1 MDNETLVNDQTD
13 AGSELLARLKS
24 AGIAVTVAFWAYATE
39 DQRWYFYIASPVVDD
54 EGLAM
59 AYRKVNIELGRL
71 RTPWLQRNELRLI
84 SNTDPIA
91 QEALEYADDQ
101 FATTYGGRKL
111 GNLIVDGAYIYST

>member
-39 DQRWYFYIASPVVDD
+39 NQRWYFYIASPVVDD

-111 GNLIVDGAYIYST
+111 GNLIVVGAYIYST

>member
-24 AGIAVTVAFWAYATE
+24 AGIAVTVAFWAYATQN
-39 DQRWYFYIASPVVDD
+39 QRWYFYIASPVVDD

>member
-1 MDNETLVNDQTD
+1 MDNETLVSDQTD

-24 AGIAVTVAFWAYATE
+24 AGIAVTVAFWAFATE

-71 RTPWLQRNELRLI
+71 RSPGLQRNELRLI

-101 FATTYGGRKL
+101 FATTYGGRTL
-111 GNLIVDGAYIYST
+111 GSLIVDGAYIYST

>member
-39 DQRWYFYIASPVVDD
+39 NQRWYFYIASPVVDD

>member
-39 DQRWYFYIASPVVDD
+39 NQRWYFYIASPVVDD

-111 GNLIVDGAYIYST
+111 GNLIVDGAYISST